1 MTEDIKQLE
10 IDLSLKK
17 NNVDEFFNN
26 LSENP
31 NGFKNKDFR
40 YTLSLIYQLVED
52 EFEGIFLSPNSPVRN
67 TDFFLINENG
77 KLSFFVT
84 PTNNF
89 QFYLKSKGSM
99 FRYTPKE
106 VNGQIGYV
114 MPLDLVLDYFGGF
127 GEIVDFSSLT
137 QTFAYFNKLTHFV
150 MKLIEKLYFIPSVKR
165 REGANG
171 GSFRIVYEPIVSNK
185 ESAQIINELENNVPE
200 NLFIK
205 GEKPKNFVE
214 SFIREYLNYLVYK
227 FLGIKAY
234 RFKDIK
240 SGHYMIKDLEQKCLL
255 KGKDVAENF
264 AQWFDEL
271 YLGKYDLIPYFQVN
285 KLNDEKFELK
295 VHIKNRKT
303 GETILIDD
311 LYHKDKIWDLD
322 TNDIGKIV
330 EKQLNYALRYMPELE
345 ILFEDEEKLS
355 LVLSLNEVYKL
366 IAQTTYYLQ
375 KAQIEVILPD
385 ELTNIIIPRA
395 SINAKVKASRSD
407 DLMDIFNTVSSNAIS
422 LDDILEFSYEVALG
436 DEKISLEDFN
446 KLLEESNDG
455 LIQYNGKYILVDK
468 SEGKKLY
475 EQIAR
480 ANHKKM
486 TRLEL
491 IHASMSGQFQDYDF
505 NYDDAYANVIKD
517 FAKPV
522 EVNIPNNLTG
532 ELRPYQK
539 TGLKWLWTNVSK
551 GFGCCMADDMGLGKT
566 IQVISL
572 VLKLKED
579 KKLKNP
585 VLVICPTTLMGNW
598 MKELQMFAPS
608 LTVSTYHGLDRQL
621 DTEKDIILTT
631 YAIMRIDVEEMKKQN
646 WGMIIVDEAQNIK
659 NPDTAQ
665 TIAIKLLKS
674 DIKIAMTGTPVEN
687 RLTELWSIFDFIN
700 KGYLGTLKE
709 FQKSYAIPIEKFKEK
724 QRASKL
730 KLSVSP
736 FVLRRLK
743 TDKNVISDLP
753 EKMMLNDYCYLAKP
767 QAILYEKTLNEM
779 MTKISGFTGVNRRGN
794 IFKLITALKQIC
806 NHPYQFLKSGDMSKE
821 ISGKAEKC
829 VDLVNSIIDN
839 GEKTLIFSQ
848 YKEMGDILVK
858 IIEEECNTN
867 PSFFHGSLTV
877 PQRET
882 LIEDFQ
888 NNPERK
894 VMILSLK
901 AGGTGLNLTSA
912 TNVIHYDLWWNPAV
926 EEQATDRTYRIGQ
939 DKNVMVHRMI
949 TLGTFEEK
957 IDEMLKSKKEL
968 ADLAVYE
975 GEKIITE
982 LSDEEIYEIFS
993 LTAG

>member
-1 MTEDIKQLE
+1 MTETKPIE

-67 TDFFLINENG
+67 TDFFLINNNG

-99 FRYTPKE
+99 FRFTPQE
-106 VNGQIGYV
+106 LNGQMGYL

-127 GEIVDFSSLT
+127 GEIVDFSALT

-150 MKLIEKLYFIPSVKR
+150 MKLIEKLYFIPTVKKR
-165 REGANG
+165 DGASG
-171 GSFRIVYEPIVSNK
+171 GMFRIVYEPIVSNK
-185 ESAQIINELENNVPE
+185 ESAKIINELERNLPE

-205 GEKPKNFVE
+205 GEKPKDFVENFV
-214 SFIREYLNYLVYK
+214 REYLNYLVYK
-227 FLGIKAY
+227 FLSIKAY

-240 SGHYMIKDLEQKCLL
+240 SGHYMLKDLEQKCLM
-255 KGKDVAENF
+255 KGKDLAENF

-285 KLNDEKFELK
+285 KLSDDKFELK
-295 VHIKNRKT
+295 IHIKNRKT

-311 LYHKDKIWDLD
+311 LYHEEKIWDLD
-322 TNDIGKIV
+322 TEDIGKIV

-345 ILFEDEEKLS
+345 TLFEDEEKLS
-355 LVLSLNEVYKL
+355 LELSLNEVYKL
-366 IAQTTYYLQ
+366 IAQTAYYLQ
-375 KAQIEVILPD
+375 KAQIDVILPS

-395 SINAKVKASRSD
+395 SINAKVRASRSD
-407 DLMDIFNTVSSNAIS
+407 DLMKIFNTVSSSAIS

-436 DEKISLEDFN
+436 DEKLSLEEFN

-455 LIQYNGKYILVDK
+455 LIQYNGKYVLVDK
-468 SEGKKLY
+468 TEGKKLY
-475 EQIAR
+475 EQITN

-491 IHASMSGQFQDYDF
+491 IHASMSGQLQNYDF

-522 EVNIPNNLTG
+522 DVTTPKELTG
-532 ELRPYQK
+532 TLRPYQQ

-572 VLKLKED
+572 ILKLKEEN
-579 KKLKNP
+579 KLKNP
-585 VLVICPTTLMGNW
+585 VLVICPTTLIGNW
-598 MKELQMFAPS
+598 MKELQMFGPS
-608 LTVSTYHGLDRQL
+608 LKASIYHGLDRKL
-621 DTEKDIILTT
+621 DLNNDIILTT
-631 YAIMRIDVEEMKKQN
+631 YAIMRIDVEEMKKQT
-646 WGMIIVDEAQNIK
+646 WGMIVVDEAQNIK

-665 TIAIKLLKS
+665 TIAIKVLKS

-700 KGYLGTLKE
+700 KGYLGSLKD
-709 FQKSYAIPIEKFKEK
+709 FQKSYAIPIERFKEK

-753 EKMMLNDYCYLAKP
+753 DKMMLNDYCYLAKP

-779 MTKISGFTGVNRRGN
+779 MTKISGFTGINRRGN

-821 ISGKAEKC
+821 LSGKAEKC
-829 VDLVNSIIDN
+829 VDLVNTILDN
-839 GEKTLIFSQ
+839 EEKTLIFTQ
-848 YKEMGDILVK
+848 YKEMGDLLTK
-858 IIEEECNTN
+858 IIAEECNTE

-957 IDEMLKSKKEL
+957 IDEMLKTKKEL

>member
-1 MTEDIKQLE
+1 MTETKPLD

-17 NNVDEFFNN
+17 NNVDEFFYN

-67 TDFFLINENG
+67 TDFYLINRKG

-99 FRYTPKE
+99 FRFSSKE
-106 VNGQIGYV
+106 LNGKIGYE

-137 QTFAYFNKLTHFV
+137 QTFAYFNKLTHFA
-150 MKLIEKLYFIPSVKR
+150 MKLIEKLYFIPTVKR
-165 REGANG
+165 REAPGGGA
-171 GSFRIVYEPIVSNK
+171 FRIVYEPIVSNK
-185 ESAQIINELENNVPE
+185 ESARIMNDLEQNIPE
-200 NLFIK
+200 DLFIE
-205 GEKPKNFVE
+205 GEKPKDFVE
-214 SFIREYLNYLVYK
+214 NFTREYLNYLIYK

-240 SGHYMIKDLEQKCLL
+240 SGHYMLKDLEQRAVM
-255 KGKDVAENF
+255 KGKDLAENF

-271 YLGKYDLIPYFQVN
+271 YLGKYDLIPFFKVS
-285 KLNDEKFELK
+285 KVEDDKFELK
-295 VHIKNRKT
+295 IHIKNRKT
-303 GETILIDD
+303 GKTILLDE
-311 LYHKDKIWDLD
+311 LYTNDKIWELD
-322 TNDIGKIV
+322 TEDIGKIV

-345 ILFEDEEKLS
+345 TLFEDEDKLS
-355 LVLSLNEVYKL
+355 LVMNLAEVYKL
-366 IAQTTYYLQ
+366 IAQTAYYLQ
-375 KAQIEVILPD
+375 KAQIEVILPE

-407 DLMDIFNTVSSNAIS
+407 DLASIFNTVSSSAIS
-422 LDDILEFSYEVALG
+422 LDDILDFSYEISLG
-436 DEKISLEDFN
+436 DEKISLEEFN
-446 KLLEESNDG
+446 KLLAESNDG
-455 LIQYNGKYILVDK
+455 LIEYNGKYILVDK
-468 SEGKKLY
+468 SEGQKLY
-475 EQIAR
+475 EQIKN

-491 IHASMSGQFQDYDF
+491 IHASMSGQLQNYDF

-522 EVNIPNNLTG
+522 EVTEPKDLIG
-532 ELRPYQK
+532 DLRPYQM

-572 VLKLKED
+572 ILKLKEEN
-579 KKLKNP
+579 KLKNP

-598 MKELQMFAPS
+598 MKEMQLFAPS
-608 LTVSTYHGLDRQL
+608 LNVATYHGLDRKL
-621 DTEKDIILTT
+621 DTKKDVILTT
-631 YAIMRIDVEEMKKQN
+631 YAIMRIDVEEMKNQQ
-646 WGMIIVDEAQNIK
+646 WGMIVVDEAQNIK

-665 TIAIKLLKS
+665 TLAIKSLKS

-700 KGYLGTLKE
+700 KGYLGSLKE
-709 FQKSYAIPIEKFKEK
+709 FQKSYAIPIERFKEK
-724 QRASKL
+724 SRASKL

-743 TDKNVISDLP
+743 TDKGVISDLP
-753 EKMMLNDYCYLAKP
+753 EKMVMNDYCYLAKS

-779 MTKISGFTGVNRRGN
+779 MEKISGFTGVNRRGN

-806 NHPYQFLKSGDMSKE
+806 NHPYQFLKSGGTSKDL
-821 ISGKAEKC
+821 SGKAEKC
-829 VDLVNSIIDN
+829 IDLVQSIIDN
-839 GEKTLIFSQ
+839 DEKTLIFTQ
-848 YKEMGDILVK
+848 YKEMGDLLTK
-858 IIEEECNTN
+858 IIAEECATD

-877 PQRET
+877 PQRES

-888 NNPERK
+888 SNNDRK

-926 EEQATDRTYRIGQ
+926 EDQATDRTYRIGQ
-939 DKNVMVHRMI
+939 DKNVMVHRLI

-982 LSDEEIYEIFS
+982 LSDNEIYEIFS